1 MQENGYFIS
10 DNMAITGEIVIE
22 ETEILSMTLQ
32 WYVLQ
37 SKSRKE
43 NILFN
48 QVTAKNITCFFPQVK
63 YNPVNPR
70 AAKVRPYFPN
80 YMFVQLNLDETR
92 LSTFQWMPFS
102 KGLVII
108 GGEPTPVPD
117 NLIVALRARVQVIY
131 DEGGVKPKSFEPGT
145 PVHVIAGPFKG
156 YEAIFDAQ
164 LPGRERAR
172 VLLKLLSRQA
182 VPLELPVSQIQRTKH
197 P

>member
-1 MQENGYFIS
+1 M
-10 DNMAITGEIVIE
+10 
-22 ETEILSMTLQ
+22 LPMTLH

-48 QVTAKNITCFFPQVK
+48 QVTAINIACFFPQVK
-63 YNPVNPR
+63 VNPVNPR

-80 YMFVQLNLDETR
+80 YMFVQMNLDETG

-102 KGLVII
+102 KGLVTF
-108 GGEPTPVPD
+108 GREPAPVPD
-117 NLIVALRARVQVIY
+117 NLIAALRAQIQ
-131 DEGGVKPKSFEPGT
+131 DINGEGGVKPKSFEPGT
-145 PVHVIAGPFKG
+145 SVHVIGGPFKG

-172 VLLKLLSRQA
+172 VLLKLLSRQS